1 MFLEWVLYDTRVAA
15 GKGDV
20 ELGNAGKLWEAP
32 EAHPV
37 LTPGI
42 LTAAGGRVQAPP
54 TKAGS
59 GPELAPHLGERG
71 ASLRPG
77 AGVMALLV

>member
-1 MFLEWVLYDTRVAA
+1 VFLEWVSYDTGLAA

-42 LTAAGGRVQAPP
+42 LTAAGENPGPSYQGRLWARAGP
-54 TKAGS
+54 T
-59 GPELAPHLGERG
+59 PR
-71 ASLRPG
+71 
-77 AGVMALLV
+77 